1 MRRKPLTTISTPHQN
16 TTPPTPNNAQEKPD
30 AILPTMGGQTGLN
43 LAKALAE
50 SGVLDRHG
58 VELIGA
64 KLPSIDRAEDRELF
78 KQAMIRIGLGVPKSG
93 TASNMDEALAIA
105 ADIGKFPLIIRPAFT
120 LGGTGGGISYNMEE
134 FKAQVQA
141 GIDASMTNQVL
152 IEQSLLGWKEFELE
166 VMRDLNDNC
175 MIVCRCERE
184 REREREERE
193 RGGQRES
200 SGCPASCF
208 ALSCLFRLGA
218 LRASLPLLLRFFL
231 AFGGRGLGRR
241 GPALLPPASFSWP
254 RSRALCAVAR
264 TVGAAHNARPQTTA
278 KQHTTHTITHQKHTH
293 THHNTNHT
301 PKHTQTHHNT
311 NQTPQTP
318 IKT

>member
-184 REREREERE
+184 RERERRERE
-193 RGGQRES
+193 RGAERELGLPGVLFCAVLS
-200 SGCPASCF
+200 LSLGGFEGLFAF
-208 ALSCLFRLGA
+208 ALALFSCLWGEGVGEEGP
-218 LRASLPLLLRFFL
+218 RAAAPCFFL
-231 AFGGRGLGRR
+231 LAEVACFVCC
-241 GPALLPPASFSWP
+241 
-254 RSRALCAVAR
+254 RSNCRCSTQRA
-264 TVGAAHNARPQTTA
+264 TSNHSQTT
-278 KQHTTHTITHQKHTH
+278 HN
-293 THHNTNHT
+293 THHHT
-301 PKHTQTHHNT
+301 PKTHPH
-311 NQTPQTP
+311 TPQHQPHT
-318 IKT
+318 KTHPNAPQH